1 MGSKRVKGIIHRE
14 ELRQKGTK
22 EESKN
27 EVLLEG
33 GKIFQKGGGGGK
45 KYSFRIKFRPLLKF

>member
-22 EESKN
+22 EELKN

-33 GKIFQKGGGGGK
+33 GKIFQKGGGGRK
-45 KYSFRIKFRPLLKF
+45 KI